1 MFNKIRDLFRKPKPF
16 IQEDWSNAKEAM
28 DKMLKLDGKKGFA
41 PGAVVHFDN
50 LFPKLTKTELRVL
63 NICLEFIINYGNVTY
78 TDIANCSPSQ
88 TQRQIQSLITKNYL
102 IRVKRGQYKLT
113 FYK

>member
-1 MFNKIRDLFRKPKPF
+1 MFNKIR
-16 IQEDWSNAKEAM
+16 
-28 DKMLKLDGKKGFA
+28 
-41 PGAVVHFDN
+41 N
-50 LFPKLTKTELRVL
+50 LFKKKEQVRLPADAEKTKKRLIGSLHGTPVYVSGEYTNTTLILPKLSKAELRVL

-88 TQRQIQSLITKNYL
+88 TQRQIQSLITKGYL
-102 IRVKRGQYKLT
+102 IRVKRGVYKLS